1 MAGILDLIDPKLL
14 ASEAPQLSA
23 EGEFSKGMRS
33 GTLGMRSQASNFLG
47 AAGNALGFEDF
58 AKGQYADADA
68 LGMRAQAA
76 APRVNTWRDIGSA
89 GDLGDWAAG
98 TLGGLVPSAAVGVG
112 AGLMAP
118 AAAGAAG
125 AMLAGTAAYAP
136 LEIGDTVARQR
147 AAGQP
152 VDLGDAAMA
161 GGLSAAGQSIV
172 PGLVGAKL
180 AGRAVSKAPMTAAR
194 GARAVVADAG
204 IEAGAEF
211 GGELTKQLGSTNTLD
226 NLDYGA
232 AVDNAVAGALGGGV
246 MGGVGVVG
254 DFAHQNASKVGQGV
268 QATKN
273 AATGLLDRAKGAAKD
288 VQEGPVG
295 QAVAGAATKVGETL
309 EDAGEK
315 LAGYEIP
322 TQLTDFFDSAKTKA
336 KTVAKQIADGAEVIG
351 DPAEFASM
359 AKDKFKAAVGGNDGE
374 RFKAVNG
381 MLQELAG
388 DVGMTPEQREKVTQA
403 ATDLGD
409 RANQAVVAG
418 VKIARD
424 GFKAATAQIGRFAER
439 VNAGADAQLADEG
452 KTVKKSEDFSAV
464 RSKIMEHVIP
474 VLMDV
479 RPELANGTDPAA
491 LNQLGD
497 ALRKFLTHISAG
509 KPVDSDAL
517 VALMEVSN
525 GRADEI
531 IQAAY
536 RAVDT
541 GDKKQAAAVL
551 KAIDQT
557 VEAQRSGESLT
568 SAVKQNLAPQHKD
581 MPQHEL
587 QSLTSGLQQWAAQGR
602 EHADDPRHALK
613 DREVRNAMREYFG
626 DKVDAVLGAIEAAH
640 RPEQNML
647 DRASHVTDEE
657 GNIISQG
664 ASVLDADRTSPDGG
678 KLVFHGGGPKGDNL
692 MLADEHDTNASQYGS
707 AAVQKFNKLKA
718 GEKDPARVYRWVSS
732 DDMGA
737 DHPWVQKTRD
747 RLARAGFATG
757 VDGEVYAEQ
766 EIGKYGAWTSEHSR
780 QSTQLSFDELDGMR
794 LDTHKHGTSPA
805 RIDTGVEGI
814 TLDAVKMTR
823 AMQAR
828 FGKGGADMEFTEGDD
843 KGPRFR
849 MARMFIEA
857 AAAAQDY
864 LMTERG
870 MKTAFTIPDSTVIG
884 VENGQRV
891 TFGDIKKLDP
901 RTDKDKAYDAD
912 TNFLVNLRK
921 EFRRVSGLDPKTGKR
936 VMPKE
941 GKYATALAQD
951 KVLEK
956 GRDIVNDREFAVT
969 REQTADDNR
978 TELDDSLDFD
988 GDVER
993 GIDVAKKG
1001 LQQSLAEAQQRIDEF
1016 GSLHGYAPE
1025 APELRAQLRALSDN
1039 FRTIKAQLN
1048 RRSSAD
1054 SLGSGQREIDPFGQ
1068 IHQAANYDE
1077 TRNPAPI
1084 SRDRNEMAPALT
1096 GPTGGE
1102 VVRTS
1107 TTPMRGGSTD
1117 IAGRSGGRKATGAA
1131 GRGVE
1136 AVRDSRRVNG
1146 DPDEFLK
1153 TGTQTTLFDDGS
1165 GPVGKTEGA
1174 AQEKSEQL
1182 DTALA
1187 KEDYGHIKTAAEMD
1201 RFLSA
1206 AKKRYGELKAEDKAR
1221 REQDKRL
1228 PVLQRKALATLDS
1241 LFGPDSMAD
1250 LNSFYDGVE
1259 GESMMRPTNRN
1270 DSDGG
1275 SELPARSSKGLRDT
1289 VRTATKMAEA
1299 GREGTPDPKAVA
1311 AKKAA
1316 LLEAASSG
1324 DPRLLTQLASS
1335 TDAKALQRALE
1346 ALNADTPDANTRVA
1360 INTANDRLG
1369 ALVRGDESVA
1379 YGMGTKKYSLEGLH
1393 VSNVRHDGKFD
1404 WRGNLRSGQGESRAG
1419 AGTYLMPAENAAAH
1433 ANFKGLMESRMT
1445 PKQFEATGY
1454 ERGKPATYHV
1464 TLNAEPH
1471 QIMLWDERFS
1481 KQPKEVQE
1489 ALLKAARDLGI
1500 SEKQIKGIIEE
1511 DVPAHEI
1518 YGYDLYNRV
1527 FDMGKVS
1534 DALDKAGIVGAKYRS
1549 ARGPEYVVYRD
1560 SLITTHKVSFSLMR
1574 NKGADTYEVGSFG
1587 EMKIEQRKDGRWGFK
1602 HPASGERLE
1611 LSDEFNEKGFTF
1623 EENPEQSG
1631 TFSSRERA
1639 KAALQRA
1646 NDADHAYAY
1655 SRQRVT
1661 PNPTGPINRKEVH
1674 DYISKVLGQ
1683 WVQLAWANFLHAGE
1697 FERVRDQIGG
1707 WEDVIRLSVHSLN
1720 PLSPAYHESM
1730 HAFFAKLTD
1739 MKHGDVMDVLERAAS
1754 SAPVMAQLKK
1764 LLANEPDAL
1773 RQLNNAEER
1782 AAYMYQF
1789 WASGQLQVGPQVKNV
1804 FQRIAD
1810 FIRSVLGIW
1819 SNDERALEILRY
1831 FHEGD
1836 FAKDMATGRGRDL
1849 VQTKLIDSHRNAALE
1864 HARKMTEPLRNLG
1877 ESLMVAGGQRL
1888 RDTGIPALRELADAM
1903 KLHGTADGEDA
1914 GYVPAART
1922 EHAQRMNKLAK
1933 ALRDTPEATLAA
1945 ALESL
1950 QTKSNAPI
1958 DAMAKPED
1966 RLAARLA
1973 KKALRKHLDD
1983 TFDYMRDAKVK
1994 VNDFGYGKDYFPRV
2008 YDAAYISSHQ
2018 QEFKNVLARHGVNGA
2033 DEVVQKLMV
2042 SNGNEFTVEV
2052 DKPGMQHLKPRKLAH
2067 IPDAELAPF
2076 MRKDVLHILSSY
2088 TSQATRRAEWARRF
2102 QDDGQ
2107 GVVDLM
2113 NKAKHQGASDADLDA
2128 AQKFVRSVDGTLG
2141 DTINPEARRL
2151 MGNMIV
2157 YQNIRLLPLAIFSS
2171 VVDPM
2176 GVLVRGG
2183 TVGDA
2188 FNTFKRG
2195 VGEAVKSFKKNA
2207 TDDDMT
2213 KLATDIGSI
2222 DDSMLAHTM
2231 SAIYMQGM
2239 ASETGRKINDAFF
2252 RFNLMEQWNTSMRVG
2267 ATQAAMGFLKR
2278 HADGKASKHSARWL
2292 NELGLQVGDVKLN
2305 AQGEV
2310 DVTDPRVKQ
2319 SIIRW
2324 VDGAV
2329 LRPDAVDK
2337 PIWMSD
2343 PHFAL
2348 IAHLKQFVFSFHET
2362 ILKRVIHEYQHGNH
2376 APAMALASYVPIM
2389 IAADMLKGLIQ
2400 GGGSEPEW
2408 KRNWT
2413 AQDYVWSGVERAGL
2427 LGTGQFV
2434 VDGVQGGIGSLAG
2447 PTLEQLGGAVQVL
2460 GGKAQFAPFLIKSM
2474 PANAL
2479 YSSAFETEPLDPRT
2493 TG

>member
-76 APRVNTWRDIGSA
+76 APRVGTWRDVNSLGDA
-89 GDLGDWAAG
+89 GDYIAG

-246 MGGVGVVG
+246 MGGVGVAG

-309 EDAGEK
+309 EGAGEK

-381 MLQELAG
+381 MLQELAS
-388 DVGMTPEQREKVTQA
+388 DVGLTPEQREKVTQA

-439 VNAGADAQLADEG
+439 VNAGADAQLAAEG

-640 RPEQNML
+640 RPEQNMI

-707 AAVQKFNKLKA
+707 AAMQKFNKLKA
-718 GEKDPARVYRWVSS
+718 GEKDPTRVYRWVSS
-732 DDMGA
+732 DDMGP
-737 DHPWVQKTRD
+737 DHPWVQKLRD
-747 RLARAGFATG
+747 RLVRAGFATG
-757 VDGEVYAEQ
+757 VDGEAYAEQ

-870 MKTAFTIPDSTVIG
+870 MKVAFTIPDSTVIG
-884 VENGQRV
+884 TENGQRV

-912 TNFLVNLRK
+912 TNYLVELRK

-956 GRDIVNDREFAVT
+956 GRDTVNKREFALDSELT
-969 REQTADDNR
+969 RDDNR
-978 TELDDSLDFD
+978 TEMEDNLDFD

-1001 LQQSLAEAQQRIDEF
+1001 LQQAMADAQQRIDEF

-1025 APELRAQLRALSDN
+1025 APELRTQLRALSDN

-1048 RRSSAD
+1048 RRRAD
-1054 SLGSGQREIDPFGQ
+1054 SLGSGQREIDPFGE

-1077 TRNPAPI
+1077 KRNPAPI

-1096 GPTGGE
+1096 GPTGEE
-1102 VVRTS
+1102 VLRTS
-1107 TTPMRGGSTD
+1107 TTPVRGGSTEVG
-1117 IAGRSGGRKATGAA
+1117 ARNGVRKATGAA

-1136 AVRDSRRVNG
+1136 AVRDNRRING
-1146 DPDEFLK
+1146 DPDGFLK
-1153 TGTQTTLFDDGS
+1153 TGTQTVLFDDGS
-1165 GPVGKTEGA
+1165 GPTA
-1174 AQEKSEQL
+1174 AAAGTTQEKSEQL
-1182 DTALA
+1182 DTTLA

-1201 RFLSA
+1201 RFLNA
-1206 AKKRYGELKAEDKAR
+1206 AKKRYGELKAEDKVR
-1221 REQDKRL
+1221 RDQDKRL
-1228 PVLQRKALATLDS
+1228 PVLQRKALTTLDN
-1241 LFGPDSMAD
+1241 LFGPDSLAD
-1250 LNSFYDGVE
+1250 LNSFYDNVE

-1270 DSDGG
+1270 DGGGDGG
-1275 SELPARSSKGLRDT
+1275 SELPARSGKGLRDT

-1299 GREGTPDPKAVA
+1299 GREGAPDPKAVA
-1311 AKKAA
+1311 AKRAA

-1346 ALNADTPDANTRVA
+1346 ALNTGTPDANTRVA
-1360 INTANDRLG
+1360 INTANERLG

-1379 YGMGTKKYSLEGLH
+1379 YGMGTKKY
-1393 VSNVRHDGKFD
+1393 
-1404 WRGNLRSGQGESRAG
+1404 
-1419 AGTYLMPAENAAAH
+1419 
-1433 ANFKGLMESRMT
+1433 
-1445 PKQFEATGY
+1445 
-1454 ERGKPATYHV
+1454 
-1464 TLNAEPH
+1464 
-1471 QIMLWDERFS
+1471 
-1481 KQPKEVQE
+1481 
-1489 ALLKAARDLGI
+1489 
-1500 SEKQIKGIIEE
+1500 
-1511 DVPAHEI
+1511 
-1518 YGYDLYNRV
+1518 
-1527 FDMGKVS
+1527 
-1534 DALDKAGIVGAKYRS
+1534 
-1549 ARGPEYVVYRD
+1549 
-1560 SLITTHKVSFSLMR
+1560 SLMR

-1683 WVQLAWANFLHAGE
+1683 RVQLAWSNFLHAGE
-1697 FERVRDQIGG
+1697 YERVRDQIGG

-1720 PLSPAYHESM
+1720 PLSPAYHESL

-1754 SAPVMAQLKK
+1754 SAPVMNQLKK
-1764 LLANEPDAL
+1764 LLAGEPDAL

-1789 WASGQLQVGPQVKNV
+1789 WASGQLQVGEQTKNV

-1810 FIRSVLGIW
+1810 FVRSVLGIW

-1950 QTKSNAPI
+1950 QTKSNAAI
-1958 DAMAKPED
+1958 DALAKPED

-2107 GVVDLM
+2107 GIVDLM

-2278 HADGKASKHSARWL
+2278 HADGKTSKHSARWL